1 MNVIT
6 PVNARW
12 DAIDAAD
19 EYESQVRG
27 LGQRF
32 LLAVDDAI
40 RKIAAQP
47 RAYSPARNVP
57 ARRDVRFRRVNRFS
71 YLIYY
76 EVTLTEVI
84 VLAVVHARRSQRV
97 WRGRLSPRQ
106 P

>member
-1 MNVIT
+1 MNVVT
-6 PVNARW
+6 PVIARW

-32 LLAVDDAI
+32 LAAVDDAV

-47 RAYSPARNVP
+47 RAYSPAPRVP
-57 ARRDVRFRRVNRFS
+57 PGRDVRFRRVNRFS

-76 EVTLTEVI
+76 EVTATEVI
-84 VLAVVHARRSQRV
+84 ILAVVHAHRSQRV
-97 WRGRLSPRQ
+97 WRRRLSPRH

>member
-1 MNVIT
+1 MNVII
-6 PVNARW
+6 PLVARW
-12 DAIDAAD
+12 DTMDAAD

-27 LGQRF
+27 LGRQF
-32 LLAVDDAI
+32 FAAVDDAV

-47 RAYSPARNVP
+47 RAYSPAPGVP
-57 ARRDVRFRRVNRFS
+57 RGRDVRFRRVNRFS

-76 EVTLTEVI
+76 EVTAAEVV

-97 WRGRLSPRQ
+97 WRRRLTPRQ